1 MAENEKNEVEVK
13 AEEKKAVEAKADKKP
28 AKKDKPSF
36 FKRAGE
42 WLSRF
47 FRENK
52 SELKKIV
59 WYDRKSTI
67 KSSVI
72 VLVAILISA
81 LFLGILDFGFSQGL
95 MALGK
100 LV

>member
-13 AEEKKAVEAKADKKP
+13 TETKKTEAAKSEKKS
-28 AKKDKPSF
+28 DKPSF

-42 WLSRF
+42 RMKRF

-59 WYDRKSTI
+59 WYDKKSTI
-67 KSSVI
+67 RSSVI
-72 VLVAILISA
+72 VVVAIVISA
-81 LFLGILDFGFSQGL
+81 LVLGILDFGFSQGL

>member
-13 AEEKKAVEAKADKKP
+13 TEEKKAVEAKADKKP
-28 AKKDKPSF
+28 AKAKPSF

-42 WLSRF
+42 WLGRF

-72 VLVAILISA
+72 VVVAILISA

>member
-13 AEEKKAVEAKADKKP
+13 TEEKKEAVKKAEKK
-28 AKKDKPSF
+28 ADKPSF

-42 WLSRF
+42 ATKRF
-47 FRENK
+47 LRENK
-52 SELKKIV
+52 AELKKIV

-67 KSSVI
+67 RSSI
-72 VLVAILISA
+72 VVVVAIIVSA
-81 LFLGILDFGFSQGL
+81 IFLGVLDFGFSQGL